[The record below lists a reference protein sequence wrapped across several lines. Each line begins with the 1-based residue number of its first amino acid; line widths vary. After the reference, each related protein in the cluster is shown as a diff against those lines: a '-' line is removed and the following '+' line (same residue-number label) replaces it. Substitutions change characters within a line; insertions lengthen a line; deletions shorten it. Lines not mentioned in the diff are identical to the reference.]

1 MLGKSITHDPKA
13 WGVLLF
19 VFLANAFLPGRVD
32 ARGSFDAASSAARV
46 ALERLLPEAARDSLD
61 HDAATFAA
69 IAVAAME
76 VCFWSTVAFYETLDR
91 LKLLQVR
98 RLRKG
103 NASQERDGPT
113 FSHGTPL
120 LSELQAP

>member
-19 VFLANAFLPGRVD
+19 VLSANAFLPGRVD
-32 ARGSFDAASSAARV
+32 AAGSFDGASSAARG
-46 ALERLLPEAARDSLD
+46 ALERLPEGAGDLLD
-61 HDAATFAA
+61 RDAATFAA

-98 RLRKG
+98 RLRKECE
-103 NASQERDGPT
+103 QERDGPT